1 MLHMSMQAGVVVFD
15 GQTEYTSYEQWLA
28 DVDKHCVQPGTPYS
42 WQPGEH
48 LHAGRGSTVVWVD

>member
-1 MLHMSMQAGVVVFD
+1 MQAGVVVFD

-28 DVDKHCVQPGTPYS
+28 DVDKHCVQLGTPYS

-48 LHAGRGSTVVWVD
+48 HSVFLTASSAM